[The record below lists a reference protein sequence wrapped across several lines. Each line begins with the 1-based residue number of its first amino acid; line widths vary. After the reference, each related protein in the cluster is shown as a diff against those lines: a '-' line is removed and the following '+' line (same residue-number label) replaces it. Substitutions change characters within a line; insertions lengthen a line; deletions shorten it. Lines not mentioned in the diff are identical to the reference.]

1 MNLWLGM
8 PNHRFTQMES
18 HVKDWAELARTVV
31 AGASAIDIGIVGRRA
46 PVARHAT
53 DGAGA
58 LLFALEEVAPECA
71 HLVRPGQ
78 RGPLVDATASD
89 VSSVAHPGRVRGR
102 VELTGRAQV
111 MTEPVCDELL
121 EHLGLTEGQPV
132 ARLVPDTITLEWS
145 VECGAT
151 RPARVDVAVAA
162 YVAAE
167 VDPLAGWQ
175 DGWITH
181 LDGIHREDLRRLV
194 EREVQPVAT
203 VRPVLAD
210 ADGLVLREY
219 VGTCR
224 RDIRV
229 DWSRP
234 VGCGYQA
241 QAALR
246 SLLSVTARG

>member
-1 MNLWLGM
+1 M
-8 PNHRFTQMES
+8 
-18 HVKDWAELARTVV
+18 KDWAELARTVV
-31 AGASAIDIGIVGRRA
+31 AGASAIDIGILGRRA

-53 DGAGA
+53 DAAGA
-58 LLFALEEVAPECA
+58 LLFSLEEVAPECA

-78 RGPLVDATASD
+78 RGPLVDASASD
-89 VSSVAHPGRVRGR
+89 VSSVPHPGRVRGR

-111 MTEPVCDELL
+111 MTDTVCEELL

-132 ARLVPDTITLEWS
+132 ARLVPDTITLTWS
-145 VECGAT
+145 VECRAT
-151 RPARVDVAVAA
+151 RPALVDVAVPD

-181 LDGIHREDLRRLV
+181 LDGVHREDLRRLV

-219 VGTCR
+219 IGTCR

-229 DWSRP
+229 DFPDR
-234 VGCGYQA
+234 VRCGCEA

-246 SLLSVTARG
+246 SLLSVTSRG